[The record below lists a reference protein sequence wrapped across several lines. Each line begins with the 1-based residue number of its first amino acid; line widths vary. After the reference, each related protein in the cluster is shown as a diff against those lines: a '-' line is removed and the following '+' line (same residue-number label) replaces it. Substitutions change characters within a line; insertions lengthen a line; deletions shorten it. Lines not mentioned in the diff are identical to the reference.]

1 MASVNKVILVGNLGS
16 DPEMRYLQNGDA
28 VCNIKIATSESWKDK
43 QTGDKKEATEWHRVV
58 FFRQL
63 AEIAGKYLKKG
74 SSVYVEGKITT
85 RKWQDKE
92 GTDRYTTEI
101 TGNEMKMLG
110 GGRQDGDSGERT
122 QQRSELARQAPATKE
137 KSFFNDMDDDIPF

>member
-1 MASVNKVILVGNLGS
+1 MASVNKVIIVGNLGS

-58 FFRQL
+58 FFSQL

-85 RKWQDKE
+85 RKWQDKD
-92 GTDRYTTEI
+92 GADRYTTEI

-122 QQRSELARQAPATKE
+122 QQRSEPARQAQATKVQ
-137 KSFFNDMDDDIPF
+137 SFADMDDDIPF

>member
-1 MASVNKVILVGNLGS
+1 MASVNKVILVGNLGA
-16 DPEMRYLQNGDA
+16 DPETRFLPNGDA
-28 VCNIKIATSESWKDK
+28 VCNIRIATSESWKDK

-74 SSVYVEGKITT
+74 ASVYVEGKITT

-122 QQRSELARQAPATKE
+122 QQRREPERKEPAK
-137 KSFFNDMDDDIPF
+137 KSDPFDDEDIPF